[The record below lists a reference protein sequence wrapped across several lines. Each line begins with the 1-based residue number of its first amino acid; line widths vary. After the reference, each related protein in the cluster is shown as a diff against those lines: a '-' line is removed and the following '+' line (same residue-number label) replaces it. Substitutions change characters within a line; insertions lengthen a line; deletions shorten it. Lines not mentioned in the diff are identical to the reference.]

1 MLRLVLVL
9 AVLGCHHPASP
20 PTIGNAASSA
30 LPQVPPPTSKALDR
44 ARVYLARANALA
56 ARGAYLLAYADAQR
70 GINVLD
76 GDPDLD
82 NGALLEASQT
92 KAAQEELVIM
102 TELRTRELARRISKR

>member
-1 MLRLVLVL
+1 MVRAALVL
-9 AVLGCHHPASP
+9 ALLGCHHAAPPPA
-20 PTIGNAASSA
+20 IGNSTSSA
-30 LPQVPPPTSKALDR
+30 LPPVLQAPAKALER

-56 ARGAYLLAYADAQR
+56 ARGLYLLAYADAQR

-92 KAAQEELVIM
+92 QAAQDELVIM
-102 TELRTRELARRISKR
+102 TELRTRELERRISER